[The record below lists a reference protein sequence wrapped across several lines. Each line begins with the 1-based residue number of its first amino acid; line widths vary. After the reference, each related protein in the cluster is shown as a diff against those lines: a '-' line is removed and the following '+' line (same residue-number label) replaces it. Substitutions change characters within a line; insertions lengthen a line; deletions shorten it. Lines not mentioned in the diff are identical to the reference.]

1 MVWSPGQRYIT
12 AMTAS
17 PSQDPEARAQAQAEW
32 RTLKIVRAA
41 GAIVLLTALAVFGI
55 VAVATGHVGRGFTA
69 LAIGGIGGV
78 VTIAG
83 RTLGRRRS
91 GS

>member
-1 MVWSPGQRYIT
+1 MGWSLGQWYVT
-12 AMTAS
+12 TMMAS
-17 PSQDPEARAQAQAEW
+17 PPQDPKGRAQAEW

-41 GAIVLLTALAVFGI
+41 GIMVLLTAMVVFGI
-55 VAVATGHVGRGFTA
+55 VALAMGQVGSGFTA

-83 RTLGRRRS
+83 RTVRRRRS